1 MISQIK
7 YRLHRLVIDGTIGE
21 ISFIICGINLKR
33 RAVMMRKIIMGVAIF
48 FLLAWHN
55 LLYAQL
61 PEPIG
66 TITFIEGICDIVRNN
81 QEPVLAGEKEPVY
94 VNDRVRTK
102 SYSKL
107 EITFADKSLL
117 RLAPE
122 SCAIIEEYNLGDQ
135 KRREHSRI
143 QLTRGKIEAVVSKT
157 SAPDTFLVET
167 PNAKGS
173 VKGSDIFV
181 SYLGGKTGV
190 FVQEGAMSILNPSVP
205 EVMAKVVGGNSVLV
219 NLKEAPGE
227 VRPIRDTELSYFKRS
242 VEPAFIK
249 KWMPGKGAAQMK
261 GIIVSLSGTVRLY
274 KKGAQDWREPKLNEV
289 VSEGDKLQTEEE
301 ARVKI
306 VLSNG
311 NTIALQ
317 PYTEMIFD
325 TLRYD
330 SASGNYE
337 NTLAV
342 TKGRLSAVVERTTK
356 QLTFQVKTPT
366 SVCGVRGTF
375 VEVAVTPPAPVAS
388 AGVQAAAAAQPTTQV
403 FFEGGSGYVTGIL
416 TGQTQEIGAG
426 QNATVDN
433 LGHVSEAV
441 VTPPEQRTVILQT
454 WTSAQTMG
462 SYSTAEGG
470 AGVGSTTQQ
479 QNMPPQTPPIQGIGG
494 GEKLAPLADE
504 IKDFLNIL
512 STLDFNTVLN
522 QTLVTTI
529 YDHIFSGSTGGPTS
543 YPPDYWWTVSS
554 NNFHITAFDDY
565 TGTVTMYGD
574 WTGDVPNSFDISF
587 INPEKESDYLYM
599 SVSGNDTWGGTTGTL
614 SGTVISGTL
623 STPEHD
629 ISITGGTISG
639 THTETTSPEV
649 GTFEATGSVT
659 WVPCGG

>member
-1 MISQIK
+1 
-7 YRLHRLVIDGTIGE
+7 
-21 ISFIICGINLKR
+21 
-33 RAVMMRKIIMGVAIF
+33 MRKIIMGVTIC
-48 FLLAWHN
+48 FLLAWQN

-107 EITFADKSLL
+107 EVTFADKSVL

-205 EVMAKVVGGNSVLV
+205 EVMTKVAGGNSVLV

-301 ARVKI
+301 ARVQI

-375 VEVAVTPPAPVAS
+375 VEVAVTLPAQVAS

-403 FFEGGSGYVTGIL
+403 FFEGGSGYVTSML

-433 LGHVSEAV
+433 LGNVSEAV
-441 VTPPEQRTVILQT
+441 VTPPEQRNVILQS

-470 AGVGSTTQQ
+470 AGVGSSTQQ
-479 QNMPPQTPPIQGIGG
+479 QNLPPQTPTIIGG
-494 GEKLAPLADE
+494 GDKLAPLAND
-504 IKDFLNIL
+504 IQDFLNIL
-512 STLDFNTVLN
+512 STLTFDEFNLPPSVPPPGQPFSFTGSEILPPYGQWVINGNFYLSIFSDNTWSGTTNGNWSGNVTSSWSDSYTNPTTGDYLYFDVSTWSNTWSAPTV
-522 QTLVTTI
+522 
-529 YDHIFSGSTGGPTS
+529 SGSTG
-543 YPPDYWWTVSS
+543 
-554 NNFHITAFDDY
+554 N
-565 TGTVTMYGD
+565 
-574 WTGDVPNSFDISF
+574 ISF
-587 INPEKESDYLYM
+587 
-599 SVSGNDTWGGTTGTL
+599 SGSM
-614 SGTVISGTL
+614 SGTA
-623 STPEHD
+623 
-629 ISITGGTISG
+629 
-639 THTETTSPEV
+639 TETCPVTPA
-649 GTFEATGSVT
+649 GTFEGSGSGT
-659 WVPCGG
+659 WTEGGGP

>member
-1 MISQIK
+1 
-7 YRLHRLVIDGTIGE
+7 
-21 ISFIICGINLKR
+21 
-33 RAVMMRKIIMGVAIF
+33 MMRKIIMGVAIF
-48 FLLAWHN
+48 FLLAWQN

-190 FVQEGAMSILNPSVP
+190 FVQEGAMSILNPSLP
-205 EVMAKVVGGNSVLV
+205 EVMTKVVGGNSVLV

-249 KWMPGKGAAQMK
+249 KWIPGKGAVQMK

-274 KKGAQDWREPKLNEV
+274 KKGAEDWKEPKLNEA

-301 ARVKI
+301 ARVQI
-306 VLSNG
+306 ALSNG

-375 VEVAVTPPAPVAS
+375 VEVVVTPPA
-388 AGVQAAAAAQPTTQV
+388 QAAAAGAQAQPTTQV
-403 FFEGGSGYVTGIL
+403 FFEGGSGYVTSIL

-426 QNATVDN
+426 QNAMVDN
-433 LGHVSEAV
+433 LGKVSEAV
-441 VTPPEQRTVILQT
+441 VTPPEQRNVILQT

-479 QNMPPQTPPIQGIGG
+479 QTLPPQTPQIQVMGG
-494 GEKLAPLADE
+494 GVDKLAPLANQ
-504 IKDFLNIL
+504 IKDFLNII
-512 STLDFNTVLN
+512 STIDFDTFLN
-522 QTLVTTI
+522 QPLVLTI
-529 YDHIFSGSTGGPTS
+529 YNQSINFVGTNYPGQINMDCFQLTILADHS
-543 YPPDYWWTVSS
+543 
-554 NNFHITAFDDY
+554 
-565 TGTVTMYGD
+565 
-574 WTGDVPNSFDISF
+574 
-587 INPEKESDYLYM
+587 
-599 SVSGNDTWGGTTGTL
+599 WGGTT
-614 SGTVISGTL
+614 SGTWSGYIPSPPWYAEFTDPVTSDHVSFDVL
-623 STPEHD
+623 HDTNNTWDGTIGGTIYSTTPD
-629 ISITGGTISG
+629 ISFSGTISG
-639 THTETTSPEV
+639 THSEGGSS
-649 GTFEATGSVT
+649 GTFDGTASGS
-659 WVPCGG
+659 WHEQPPPG

>member
-1 MISQIK
+1 
-7 YRLHRLVIDGTIGE
+7 
-21 ISFIICGINLKR
+21 
-33 RAVMMRKIIMGVAIF
+33 MMRKIIMGVAIC
-48 FLLAWHN
+48 FLLAWQN

-81 QEPVLAGEKEPVY
+81 QESVLVSEKEPVY

-107 EITFADKSLL
+107 EITFADKSVL

-190 FVQEGAMSILNPSVP
+190 FVQEGAMSILNPSLP
-205 EVMAKVVGGNSVLV
+205 EVMTKVVGGNSVLV

-249 KWMPGKGAAQMK
+249 KWMPGKGAVQMK
-261 GIIVSLSGTVRLY
+261 GIIVSLTGTVRLY
-274 KKGAQDWREPKLNEV
+274 KKGAEDWKEPKLNEA

-301 ARVKI
+301 ARVQI
-306 VLSNG
+306 ALSNG

-375 VEVAVTPPAPVAS
+375 VEVVVTPPA
-388 AGVQAAAAAQPTTQV
+388 QAAAAGAQAQPTTQV
-403 FFEGGSGYVTGIL
+403 FFEGGSGYVTSIL

-426 QNATVDN
+426 QNAMVDN
-433 LGHVSEAV
+433 LGKVSEAV
-441 VTPPEQRTVILQT
+441 VTPPEQRNVILQT

-479 QNMPPQTPPIQGIGG
+479 QTLPPQTPQIQVMGG
-494 GEKLAPLADE
+494 GVEKLAPLANQ
-504 IKDFLNIL
+504 IQDFLNIISSL
-512 STLDFNTVLN
+512 TFDDLVNNPLVLTIYN
-522 QTLVTTI
+522 QTIPFVSAGGEGYSGQIIMDCFQLTI
-529 YDHIFSGSTGGPTS
+529 LADQTWSGITNGTWNGYIPSTWYAEFDSGTGDHLSFDVHDTGG
-543 YPPDYWWTVSS
+543 
-554 NNFHITAFDDY
+554 
-565 TGTVTMYGD
+565 
-574 WTGDVPNSFDISF
+574 
-587 INPEKESDYLYM
+587 
-599 SVSGNDTWGGTTGTL
+599 DTWGGTIGGT
-614 SGTVISGTL
+614 IH
-623 STPEHD
+623 STTPD
-629 ISITGGTISG
+629 ISISGDISG
-639 THTETTSPEV
+639 THTGQTE
-649 GTFEATGSVT
+649 GTFEGTAAGN
-659 WVPCGG
+659 WVPAPE

>member
-1 MISQIK
+1 
-7 YRLHRLVIDGTIGE
+7 
-21 ISFIICGINLKR
+21 
-33 RAVMMRKIIMGVAIF
+33 MGVAIF
-48 FLLAWHN
+48 FLLAWQN

-190 FVQEGAMSILNPSVP
+190 FVQEGAMSILNPSLP
-205 EVMAKVVGGNSVLV
+205 EVMTKVVGGNSVLV

-249 KWMPGKGAAQMK
+249 KWIPGKGAVQMK

-274 KKGAQDWREPKLNEV
+274 KKGAEDWKEPKLNEA

-301 ARVKI
+301 ARVQI
-306 VLSNG
+306 ALSNG

-375 VEVAVTPPAPVAS
+375 VEVVVTPPA
-388 AGVQAAAAAQPTTQV
+388 QAAAAGAQAQPTTQV
-403 FFEGGSGYVTGIL
+403 FFEGGSGYVTSIL

-426 QNATVDN
+426 QNAMVDN
-433 LGHVSEAV
+433 LGKVSEAV
-441 VTPPEQRTVILQT
+441 VTPPEQRNVILQT

-479 QNMPPQTPPIQGIGG
+479 QTLPPQTPQIQVMGG
-494 GEKLAPLADE
+494 GVDKLAPLANQ
-504 IKDFLNIL
+504 IKDFLNII
-512 STLDFNTVLN
+512 STIDFDTFLN
-522 QTLVTTI
+522 QPLVLTI
-529 YDHIFSGSTGGPTS
+529 YNQSINFVGTNYPGQINMDCFQLTILADHS
-543 YPPDYWWTVSS
+543 
-554 NNFHITAFDDY
+554 
-565 TGTVTMYGD
+565 
-574 WTGDVPNSFDISF
+574 
-587 INPEKESDYLYM
+587 
-599 SVSGNDTWGGTTGTL
+599 WGGTT
-614 SGTVISGTL
+614 SGTWSGYIPSPPWYAEFTDPVTSDHVSFDVL
-623 STPEHD
+623 HDTNNTWDGTIGGTIYSTTPD
-629 ISITGGTISG
+629 ISFSGTISG
-639 THTETTSPEV
+639 THSEGGSS
-649 GTFEATGSVT
+649 GTFDGTASGS
-659 WVPCGG
+659 WHEQPPPG